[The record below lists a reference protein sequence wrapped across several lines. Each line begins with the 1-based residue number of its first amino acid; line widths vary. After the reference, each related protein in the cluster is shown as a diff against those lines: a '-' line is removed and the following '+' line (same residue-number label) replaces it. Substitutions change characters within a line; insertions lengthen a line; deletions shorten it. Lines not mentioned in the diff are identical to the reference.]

1 MFRTILLPVDFEI
14 NTEMAV
20 KKTLE
25 LSDPGQT
32 VIHLFHVQK
41 PAMPWS
47 SIWGKDIFKLMLKIK
62 PRLSLFNGR
71 D

>member
-14 NTEMAV
+14 STEMAV

-47 SIWGKDIFKLMLKIK
+47 SI
-62 PRLSLFNGR
+62 
-71 D
+71 